1 MTLNL
6 PNLPAAFKI
15 SKLLIWLEDYDCE
28 TRTFKAS
35 PEIDNPFMMRF
46 EAFDREGFFK
56 FIIII

>member
-1 MTLNL
+1 MQ
-6 PNLPAAFKI
+6 NLPAAFKI

-35 PEIDNPFMMRF
+35 PEIDNTFMMRF
-46 EAFDREGFFK
+46 EAFDRDWFFK